1 MFRWMK
7 NLNGF
12 VGINCGSQPVTMI
25 RSDSNVSS
33 STRSNSINSAPVTA
47 TSSFQ
52 AFKGKGVVVGG
63 SLGMSN
69 GEYQGLSQNSSN
81 QV

>member
-1 MFRWMK
+1 MHCDAIHPGYGFLSENAEFVKKCEDSFMFRWMK

-47 TSSFQ
+47 TSS
-52 AFKGKGVVVGG
+52 
-63 SLGMSN
+63 L
-69 GEYQGLSQNSSN
+69 
-81 QV
+81 